1 MRERS
6 ETVRDVALDDPRGAI
21 PEVIDFLQRS
31 MTPSIFSEPM
41 RVFAELDVVKG
52 IEDHANNLSKK
63 FITPNGQ
70 AERALFP
77 VPFWYRDPFCWCPLI
92 ALMSECFNDRID
104 LVKRHSINRVV
115 VDAFGG
121 CAFISVNLPICG
133 QIQILVKQLS
143 IHPFK
148 R

>member
-63 FITPNGQ
+63 FIAPNG
-70 AERALFP
+70 RIHSRLP
-77 VPFWYRDPFCWCPLI
+77 PLP
-92 ALMSECFNDRID
+92 
-104 LVKRHSINRVV
+104 NRLWN
-115 VDAFGG
+115 G
-121 CAFISVNLPICG
+121 
-133 QIQILVKQLS
+133 
-143 IHPFK
+143 
-148 R
+148 